1 MIKVKRNSIL
11 ASALLSC
18 LCLVG
23 IIALFKNIEPA
34 REEIA
39 IVEKDN
45 TNTQEIEENIKDE
58 NLIENEEITK
68 EEEIPEI
75 NYLSLDVNEVYIP
88 ILMYHSISNADPDN
102 RLLVPV
108 EQFSEQMAWLSQSG
122 FTPMLMEDIL
132 KAFETGQVPEKPV
145 AITFDDGY
153 VDNYTDAYR
162 ILKENNMKG
171 TFFIITDNTDKSGDY
186 LNLEMLREMLSEGM
200 AIENHTS
207 NHLELDSLSVEDK
220 LISIKTAKD
229 FIMENLG
236 VESKYLCYP
245 VGKYDEATIE
255 AAKSIGIEAAV
266 TTEGG
271 FSNIN
276 NGLFELK
283 RVRIAPMDLE
293 SFKYIFADFMTE

>member
-1 MIKVKRNSIL
+1 MKRNSIL
-11 ASALLSC
+11 ASAILSC

-23 IIALFKNIEPA
+23 IIALFKNIETTK
-34 REEIA
+34 EEIA
-39 IVEKDN
+39 IVEKESTVNDESE
-45 TNTQEIEENIKDE
+45 EIIKEENV
-58 NLIENEEITK
+58 IENEEFVK
-68 EEEIPEI
+68 EEEI
-75 NYLSLDVNEVYIP
+75 NYVSMDVNDVYIP

-108 EQFSEQMAWLSQSG
+108 EQFSEQIKWLSESG
-122 FTPMLMEDIL
+122 FTPMLMGDVL

-162 ILKENNMKG
+162 ILKENNMTG
-171 TFFIITDNTDKSGDY
+171 TFFVITDNTDKSGDY
-186 LNLEMLREMLSEGM
+186 LNSEMLKEMLNDGM

-220 LISIKTAKD
+220 LLSIKTAKD
-229 FIMENLG
+229 FIMDNLG

-245 VGKYDEATIE
+245 VGKYDEETIE

-283 RVRIAPMDLE
+283 RVRIAPIDLE
-293 SFKYIFADFMTE
+293 SFKYIFVDFMTE

>member
-1 MIKVKRNSIL
+1 MKRNSIL
-11 ASALLSC
+11 ASAILSC

-23 IIALFKNIEPA
+23 IIGLFKNIETA
-34 REEIA
+34 KEEIA
-39 IVEKDN
+39 IVEKESTVNDESE
-45 TNTQEIEENIKDE
+45 EIIKEENI
-58 NLIENEEITK
+58 IENEEIVK
-68 EEEIPEI
+68 EEEIQEI
-75 NYLSLDVNEVYIP
+75 NYVSMDVNDVYIP

-108 EQFSEQMAWLSQSG
+108 DQFSEQIKWLSESG
-122 FTPMLMEDIL
+122 FTPMLMGDVL

-162 ILKENNMKG
+162 ILKENNMAG

-186 LNLEMLREMLSEGM
+186 LNLEMLKEMLNDGM

-207 NHLELDSLSVEDK
+207 NHLELDSLSVDDK
-220 LISIKTAKD
+220 LLSIKTAKD
-229 FIMENLG
+229 FIKEKLG
-236 VESKYLCYP
+236 IESKYLCYP
-245 VGKYDEATIE
+245 VGKYDEETIE
-255 AAKSIGIEAAV
+255 VAKSIGIEAAV

-271 FSNIN
+271 FSNVN

-293 SFKYIFADFMTE
+293 NFKYIFVDFMTE